1 MARRAEQRAGP
12 GGSDDRSARL
22 PLSDMAQ
29 NGGSGPREVITL
41 GQPRPGVARRL
52 NEYIETPLRPALPT
66 KERHVVTSQP
76 QAAKQEPK
84 EAEPAHEDSIICRRC
99 GRCRCDACQGPR
111 PLPSRWV
118 CSDKVHCSAGALVDY
133 CSCVCC
139 VKGLFYH
146 WAKDYDLDTDV
157 SCADKP
163 CSCGP
168 HRRCARWSCLGLLS
182 LVLPCLCLYWPL
194 QGCVRLCELCYA
206 SCSRRGCRCDQ
217 AAEASS
223 RRLLEPNSGV
233 PQ

>member
-1 MARRAEQRAGP
+1 MAE
-12 GGSDDRSARL
+12 
-22 PLSDMAQ
+22 
-29 NGGSGPREVITL
+29 NGGSTTSREVITL

-52 NEYIETPLRPALPT
+52 NEYIETPLRPAA
-66 KERHVVTSQP
+66 RDDAVTSQP
-76 QAAKQEPK
+76 KQRK
-84 EAEPAHEDSIICRRC
+84 ATHDDSIICRRC

-163 CSCGP
+163 CSCSP
-168 HRRCARWSCLGLLS
+168 HRRCVRWSCLGLLS
-182 LVLPCLCLYWPL
+182 VVLPCLCLYWPL
-194 QGCVRLCELCYA
+194 RGCVRLCELGYA
-206 SCSRRGCRCDQ
+206 ACSSTGCRCD
-217 AAEASS
+217 AA
-223 RRLLEPNSGV
+223 RLLEHGR
-233 PQ
+233 